1 MNHLLNNV
9 GAICHHEMCGSCEIY
24 KFLIDL
30 LFILQFEDLSIRRKK
45 KEITKIFKKIKETDY
60 NLGARHFLQRFDSIF
75 MKKKKYFVK
84 NYDNCFFLKFPSNL
98 NGV

>member
-60 NLGARHFLQRFDSIF
+60 NLGARHFLQRFDNIF
-75 MKKKKYFVK
+75 MKKKEVFCK
-84 NYDNCFFLKFPSNL
+84 NYDHCLIASKYT
-98 NGV
+98 